1 MTDQPDIRPWERQ
14 KTETPKAYEAFCLYR
29 DMGPQRTLRAVGEQ
43 LAKTHAIISRWSS
56 AYGWAERVRAWDSM
70 PVLKTEQAYEDM
82 ARDIAAQH
90 KRLADKLAARLEK
103 NLDLL
108 PEGADPSMRF
118 STAMG
123 AARQSHQFASDLSKP
138 KDNGQDEISKK
149 ILELITKLAGD
160 E

>member
-1 MTDQPDIRPWERQ
+1 MTDQPDIRPWDRQ
-14 KTETPKAYEAFCLYR
+14 PNETAVAYEAFCLYR
-29 DMGPQRTLRAVGEQ
+29 DMGPKRTLRAVSEV
-43 LAKTHAIISRWSS
+43 LSKSETVMKRWSS
-56 AYGWAERVRAWDSM
+56 VNKWPERGRAWDSM
-70 PVLKTEQAYEDM
+70 PGRKTEEAYEEM
-82 ARDIAAQH
+82 ARDIARQH

>member
-1 MTDQPDIRPWERQ
+1 MTKQPDIRPWDRQ
-14 KTETPKAYEAFCLYR
+14 PTETSKAYEAFCLYR
-29 DMGPQRTLRAVGEQ
+29 DMGPQRTVRAVAEELNKSQ
-43 LAKTHAIISRWSS
+43 AIIGRWSS
-56 AYGWAERVRAWDSM
+56 AYDWPERTRAWDSM
-70 PVLKTEQAYEDM
+70 PGRKTEEAYEEM

-90 KRLADKLAARLEK
+90 KRLADKLAARLDR

-138 KDNGQDEISKK
+138 KDTGQDEISKK
-149 ILELITKLAGD
+149 ILDVLTKLAGD